1 VRTLCC
7 GLTERYHTIP
17 HNKSE
22 VDEKEEEE
30 TNQNSNNIF
39 VYKTENIVKSYIS
52 KILFC
57 RNCGVCV
64 AQHIF
69 QIISILLI
77 IHSHISISFDC
88 IEMVR

>member
-7 GLTERYHTIP
+7 GLTERYQTIP

-39 VYKTENIVKSYIS
+39 VYKTEKIVEIS
-52 KILFC
+52 PRYFFVEAV
-57 RNCGVCV
+57 VCV

-77 IHSHISISFDC
+77 SIFPS
-88 IEMVR
+88 RLTALRW